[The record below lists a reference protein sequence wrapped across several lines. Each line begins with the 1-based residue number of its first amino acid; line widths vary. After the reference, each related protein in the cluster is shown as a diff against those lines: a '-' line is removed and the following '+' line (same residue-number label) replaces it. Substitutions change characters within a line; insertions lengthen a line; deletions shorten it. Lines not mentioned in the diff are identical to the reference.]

1 MKSGIYR
8 WANGKKIELSS
19 REVKRF
25 IMQQN
30 NWTSE
35 EYTKK
40 YDIFKNQLRAYEMFK
55 RSQGLDVKKQSPVSI
70 LYKQAKAKKSLGA
83 SYQPSLEMRLIKS
96 FPSISMGKAGQK
108 ALKSNVY
115 IKRRA
120 ESFAKASLERFAGL
134 LKHNDG
140 ARKIAEEIKDP
151 IKRDKALAKYAN
163 FLHTAISKNGKMR
176 YDNIPFNSEVVG
188 SDTDLDWAVTAA
200 IRSVMTDEEYEE
212 RKNEE

>member
-8 WANGKKIELSS
+8 WANGKKTELSS

-55 RSQGLDVKKQSPVSI
+55 KSQGLDVKKQSPVSI

-83 SYQPSLEMRLIKS
+83 SYKPSLEMRLIKS

-115 IKRRA
+115 LKRRSA
-120 ESFAKASLERFAGL
+120 SFAQISMERFAGL
-134 LKHNDG
+134 LKYNEG
-140 ARKIAEEIKDP
+140 ARKIAQEIKDP
-151 IKRDKALAKYAN
+151 ILRDKALAKYAN
-163 FLHTAISKNGKMR
+163 FLQNSISKNGKMR
-176 YDNIPFNSEVVG
+176 YDGLPFNSEVVG
-188 SDTDLDWAVTAA
+188 SDTDLDLAVTAA
-200 IRSVMTDEEYEE
+200 IRSVMTDEEWEA
-212 RKNEE
+212 KNS